1 MTIEFVYKD
10 SDGKKMIKESNKPK
24 SYSFTY
30 FSNSTKNCIVSSH
43 ETYELALYNI
53 DDLKSAIEENQEV
66 FFVGNEYEVELLKEF
81 GYVAT
86 TLSHFHCYRKQI
98 EEILKVFKG
107 ATVYITNDWLSEI
120 ELGDFINISGSSY
133 LLKTLF
139 YNTKSINYIPIKGS
153 WKTPFLAKNIL
164 DLYCRV
170 DCVDKDFIRAFNEEM
185 YSSFQITEKNFDK
198 NEMFIIN

>member
-1 MTIEFVYKD
+1 MISKFIYKD
-10 SDGKKMIKESNKPK
+10 SKGEKMIKKSDKPK

-30 FSNSTKNCIVSSH
+30 FSIHKNRIVSNH
-43 ETYELALYNI
+43 ESYELALYNI
-53 DDLKSAIEENQEV
+53 DNLKKAIKENEEV

-86 TLSHFHCYRKQI
+86 TLSHFHFYRKQL
-98 EEILKVFKG
+98 EEVLKIFKG
-107 ATVYITNDWLSEI
+107 AKVYITNDWLDEI
-120 ELGDFINISGSSY
+120 ELGDFIQISGSSY

-139 YNTKSINYIPIKGS
+139 YNTKSVNLISIRGS
-153 WKTPFLAKNIL
+153 WKTPFVAKNIL

-170 DCVDKDFIRAFNEEM
+170 DRVDEDFIRAFNEEM

-198 NEMFIIN
+198 NEMFIIR